1 MYKVS
6 NSNDTRANRTILLM
20 GAPYNGKNFLSKA
33 IAFEFG
39 CKQYHI
45 ELGKL
50 LNKFP
55 SEA

>member
-39 CKQYHI
+39 CK
-45 ELGKL
+45 
-50 LNKFP
+50 
-55 SEA
+55 